1 MIAWNNIDT
10 VLLDMDGTLLDLAF
24 DNWFWQ
30 QVVPQKY
37 AEVNG
42 LPNDQ
47 AHRLIKEWIDR
58 HQGTLNWYCLDFW
71 SSELGLDIASLKRDA
86 GSRICYRPGAEDFL
100 RALKA
105 SGRHIVMVTNAHPDA
120 LAVKKARTGL
130 EQYFDMLITSHEL
143 GAAKESAPF
152 WEALQQHLPF
162 DRQRSILVDDSLPV
176 LQAGKEYG
184 VGHLWSILHPDS
196 TQTPRVHTNPFPAI
210 DRFADVMPYKVQT
223 A

>member
-1 MIAWNNIDT
+1 MIAWNDIDT

-37 AEVNG
+37 AEAKG
-42 LPNDQ
+42 IPDDQ

-71 SSELGLDIASLKRDA
+71 SSELGLDIAGLKRDV
-86 GSRICYRPGAEDFL
+86 GSRICYRPGAEAFL
-100 RALKA
+100 QALRD
-105 SGRHIVMVTNAHPDA
+105 SGRHVVMVTNAHPDA

-130 EQYFDMLITSHEL
+130 DQYFDQLITSHEL

-162 DRQRSILVDDSLPV
+162 DRRRSILVDDSLPV
-176 LQAGKEYG
+176 LQAGKDYG

-196 TQTPRVHTNPFPAI
+196 TQPVRPHTNPFPAI
-210 DRFADVMPYKVQT
+210 DQFTTVMPT
-223 A
+223 RAASA